1 MQFNK
6 FMLEL
11 CRDRKE
17 GYKMSDNYDPITRQG
32 ASAWDIDAGL
42 RTYMQR
48 VYNYMALGLS
58 ITGATA
64 YLASQSQA
72 MMQLIFGSPLGYVIL
87 FAPLVMVFFISFRI
101 HKMSF
106 ASVQTMFWIYAGVL
120 GLSLSSIFL
129 IYTGQSIA
137 KVFFIT
143 AGMFAGTSLYGY
155 TTNRDLSKFG
165 SFLFMGLLGI
175 IIASVVNI
183 FMKSGPMQ
191 FAISVLSV
199 LIFTGLT
206 AYDTQMIK
214 EMYYNLDD
222 AETAGKKAIF
232 GALNLYMN
240 FINLFLALLRLFG
253 DRR

>member
-1 MQFNK
+1 
-6 FMLEL
+6 
-11 CRDRKE
+11 
-17 GYKMSDNYDPITRQG
+17 MSDNYDPISRQD
-32 ASAWDIDAGL
+32 ASTWDIDVGL
-42 RTYMQR
+42 RSYMQR

-64 YLASQSQA
+64 YFASQSQA

-87 FAPLVMVFFISFRI
+87 FAPLAMVFFMSFRI

-106 ASVQTMFWIYAGVL
+106 ASMQTMFWIYSGVL

-191 FAISVLSV
+191 FAISILSV

-214 EMYYNLDD
+214 ENYYNLDD
-222 AETAGKKAIF
+222 EETAGKKAIF

-240 FINLFLALLRLFG
+240 FINMFLALLRLFG

>member
-1 MQFNK
+1 
-6 FMLEL
+6 
-11 CRDRKE
+11 
-17 GYKMSDNYDPITRQG
+17 MSNNDPITRNG
-32 ASAWDIDAGL
+32 SAAWDIDAGL

-48 VYNYMALGLS
+48 VYNYMALGLT
-58 ITGATA
+58 ITGLTA
-64 YLASQSQA
+64 YITSNSQS
-72 MMQLIFGSPLGYVIL
+72 MMQLIFGSPLGYLIL

-106 ASVQTMFWIYAGVL
+106 ASVQTMFWLYSGVL
-120 GLSLSSIFL
+120 GLSLSSIFI

-155 TTNRDLSKFG
+155 TTNRDLSQFG

-175 IIASVVNI
+175 IIASVVNM

-191 FAISVLSV
+191 LAISVISV

-214 EMYYNLDD
+214 EMYQSLDD
-222 AETAGKKAIF
+222 EETAGKKAIF

-240 FINLFLALLRLFG
+240 FINMFLALLRLFG